1 MADFFEFILT
11 MIDGLTTSLLGFS
24 IAGQSF
30 SYGHLII
37 ASVILGVMIRLL
49 LVRIK
54 GGRL

>member
-1 MADFFEFILT
+1 MLELFDFILE

-30 SYGHLII
+30 TYGHLLI
-37 ASVILGVMIRLL
+37 AVCILGVMIRLL
-49 LVRIK
+49 LGHVR

>member
-1 MADFFEFILT
+1 MLGLFDFILE

-30 SYGHLII
+30 TYGHLLI
-37 ASVILGVMIRLL
+37 AACILGVMIRLL
-49 LVRIK
+49 LGHVR

>member
-24 IAGQSF
+24 ISGQSF

-37 ASVILGVMIRLL
+37 ATVILGVMIRLL